1 MENVRQEL
9 LLQGAVLDGGERLAV
24 ARDWRADAGYDHLRG
39 QDFNGMTLE
48 YLELMETIKKTQEMA
63 GQTSATPS
71 TTRRKLQKSFKSNT
85 RIYDDGSIEVDP
97 QAQGEPSQKDVK
109 KVGKSKRYVTSGKN
123 PLTCVELK
131 CPDNVPD
138 KAAFFHKE
146 LAKLTKDMEIE
157 EPQLPESEYL
167 LNEDCVKVRFSAK
180 EKKVVAWLT
189 FEAKGLIDVRRE
201 LYNLT
206 SKIDK
211 CFVIN
216 SDSICPQP

>member
-1 MENVRQEL
+1 
-9 LLQGAVLDGGERLAV
+9 
-24 ARDWRADAGYDHLRG
+24 
-39 QDFNGMTLE
+39 MTLE
-48 YLELMETIKKTQEMA
+48 YLEIMEDVKKTQEMA
-63 GQTSATPS
+63 EQTSATPS

-109 KVGKSKRYVTSGKN
+109 KVGKSKRYVTNGKN

-131 CPDNVPD
+131 CPENVPD

-146 LAKLTKDMEIE
+146 LAKLTKDIQIS
-157 EPQLPESEYL
+157 EPQLPEGEFL
-167 LNEDCVKVRFSAK
+167 LNEDNVKVCLSAK
-180 EKKVVAWLT
+180 DGKVLAWLT
-189 FEAKGLIDVRRE
+189 FEAKGLLEVRKE

-216 SDSICPQP
+216 EASVSQLKS

>member
-1 MENVRQEL
+1 
-9 LLQGAVLDGGERLAV
+9 
-24 ARDWRADAGYDHLRG
+24 
-39 QDFNGMTLE
+39 MTQE
-48 YLELMETIKKTQEMA
+48 YLEIMEEMNKVES
-63 GQTSATPS
+63 GNLKVESSP
-71 TTRRKLQKSFKSNT
+71 RRKLQKSYKSNT

-109 KVGKSKRYVTSGKN
+109 KVGRSKRYVTNGKK

-131 CPDNVPD
+131 CPEDVPD

-146 LAKLTKDMEIE
+146 LAKLTKDIQIS
-157 EPQLPESEYL
+157 EPQMPDGEFL
-167 LNEDCVKVRFSAK
+167 LDEANVKVHLSAK
-180 EKKVVAWLT
+180 DGKVTAWLT

-216 SDSICPQP
+216 EALVVQPK

>member
-1 MENVRQEL
+1 
-9 LLQGAVLDGGERLAV
+9 
-24 ARDWRADAGYDHLRG
+24 
-39 QDFNGMTLE
+39 MTLE
-48 YLELMETIKKTQEMA
+48 YLELMEDVKKTQENEVQ
-63 GQTSATPS
+63 GTSSP
-71 TTRRKLQKSFKSNT
+71 RRKLVESYKSNT
-85 RIYDDGSIEVDP
+85 RRYDDGSIEIAP
-97 QAQGEPSQKDVK
+97 QEKGEPSQKDVK
-109 KVGKSKRYVTSGKN
+109 KVGRSKRYATTGKN
-123 PLTCVELK
+123 PLTCIELK

-157 EPQLPESEYL
+157 EPQMPEGEFL
-167 LNEDCVKVRFSAK
+167 LDEPNVKVRFAAK
-180 EKKVVAWLT
+180 EHKVVAWLT

-216 SDSICPQP
+216 EASVCQLK

>member
-1 MENVRQEL
+1 
-9 LLQGAVLDGGERLAV
+9 
-24 ARDWRADAGYDHLRG
+24 
-39 QDFNGMTLE
+39 MTLE
-48 YLELMETIKKTQEMA
+48 FLELMEDLKKQEKEVQ
-63 GQTSATPS
+63 GTSSP
-71 TTRRKLQKSFKSNT
+71 RRKLQKSFKSNT

-109 KVGKSKRYVTSGKN
+109 KVGKSKRYVTNGKN

-131 CPDNVPD
+131 CPENVPD

-146 LAKLTKDMEIE
+146 LAKLTKDIQIS
-157 EPQLPESEYL
+157 EPELPKGEFL
-167 LNEDCVKVRFSAK
+167 LNEDNVKVKLVRTQGTVPLCDAGSAQQGQSPCAK
-180 EKKVVAWLT
+180 IVAWLT
-189 FEAKGLIDVRRE
+189 FEAKGLIDVRKE

-216 SDSICPQP
+216 EASVCQLKS

>member
-1 MENVRQEL
+1 M
-9 LLQGAVLDGGERLAV
+9 
-24 ARDWRADAGYDHLRG
+24 
-39 QDFNGMTLE
+39 
-48 YLELMETIKKTQEMA
+48 
-63 GQTSATPS
+63 
-71 TTRRKLQKSFKSNT
+71 RKLQRSYKSNT

-97 QAQGEPSQKDVK
+97 QAQGEPSQKEVK
-109 KVGKSKRYVTSGKN
+109 KVGKSKRYVTNGKN

-131 CPDNVPD
+131 CPEDVPD
-138 KAAFFHKE
+138 KAAFFHRE

-157 EPQLPESEYL
+157 EPQMPEGEFL
-167 LNEDCVKVRFSAK
+167 LNENNVKVKFAQK
-180 EKKVVAWLT
+180 EQKMVAWLT

-216 SDSICPQP
+216 SDSICPQR

>member
-1 MENVRQEL
+1 
-9 LLQGAVLDGGERLAV
+9 
-24 ARDWRADAGYDHLRG
+24 
-39 QDFNGMTLE
+39 MTLE
-48 YLELMETIKKTQEMA
+48 YLELLEDMKKSEELKVSPQ
-63 GQTSATPS
+63 QKS
-71 TTRRKLQKSFKSNT
+71 TRRKLQKSFKSNT

-109 KVGKSKRYVTSGKN
+109 KVGKSKRYITSGKN
-123 PLTCVELK
+123 PLTCIELK
-131 CPDNVPD
+131 CPEDVPD

-157 EPQLPESEYL
+157 EPQMPEGEFL
-167 LNEDCVKVRFSAK
+167 LDEDCVKVRFAAK
-180 EKKVVAWLT
+180 EHKVVAWLT

-201 LYNLT
+201 LYTLT

>member
-1 MENVRQEL
+1 
-9 LLQGAVLDGGERLAV
+9 
-24 ARDWRADAGYDHLRG
+24 
-39 QDFNGMTLE
+39 
-48 YLELMETIKKTQEMA
+48 
-63 GQTSATPS
+63 
-71 TTRRKLQKSFKSNT
+71 
-85 RIYDDGSIEVDP
+85 
-97 QAQGEPSQKDVK
+97 VK

>member
-1 MENVRQEL
+1 
-9 LLQGAVLDGGERLAV
+9 
-24 ARDWRADAGYDHLRG
+24 
-39 QDFNGMTLE
+39 MTLE
-48 YLELMETIKKTQEMA
+48 YLELMEDVKKTQEMA
-63 GQTSATPS
+63 EQTSATPS
-71 TTRRKLQKSFKSNT
+71 TTRRKLTKSFKSNT

-97 QAQGEPSQKDVK
+97 QAQGEPSQKEVK
-109 KVGKSKRYVTSGKN
+109 KVGKSKRYITTGKN
-123 PLTCVELK
+123 PLTCIELK
-131 CPDNVPD
+131 CPENVPD

-146 LAKLTKDMEIE
+146 LAKLTKDIQIE
-157 EPQLPESEYL
+157 EPQMLEGEFL
-167 LNEDCVKVRFSAK
+167 LDEPCVKVRFAAK
-180 EKKVVAWLT
+180 EHKVVAWLT

>member
-1 MENVRQEL
+1 M
-9 LLQGAVLDGGERLAV
+9 
-24 ARDWRADAGYDHLRG
+24 
-39 QDFNGMTLE
+39 
-48 YLELMETIKKTQEMA
+48 K
-63 GQTSATPS
+63 
-71 TTRRKLQKSFKSNT
+71 KLQKSYKSNT

-109 KVGKSKRYVTSGKN
+109 KVGKSKRYVTNGKN

-131 CPDNVPD
+131 CPEEVPD

-157 EPQLPESEYL
+157 EPQMPEGEFL
-167 LNEDCVKVRFSAK
+167 LNKEHLKVKLVRAK
-180 EKKVVAWLT
+180 VMAWLT
-189 FEAKGLIDVRRE
+189 FEAKGLLEIRRE

-206 SKIDK
+206 SEIDK

-216 SDSICPQP
+216 EASVPQLKY